1 MECQEK
7 LIPLL
12 KRSFP
17 NFEVKAVNKKSDL
30 DRDDFDLHLPMGS
43 LYKHFIDK
51 IMQNP
56 KPDAFLVPDPERV
69 NFWRERLNSLGK
81 GPYIGISWKSSVV
94 SAYRRQHYATISE
107 WSPVLTIPDVTFINL
122 QYTDYVNDIAQVQ
135 DEFGVKVHNFEDL
148 DQYND
153 IDDVAALCSALDM
166 VVSTKVAPP
175 FISSAV
181 GTPTKIA
188 NWRQSSYNNILTNP
202 VTSSYDMFDRDTWET
217 WDNVFNLIAEDVL
230 KQTKNRSS

>member
-1 MECQEK
+1 M
-7 LIPLL
+7 
-12 KRSFP
+12 
-17 NFEVKAVNKKSDL
+17 
-30 DRDDFDLHLPMGS
+30 
-43 LYKHFIDK
+43 
-51 IMQNP
+51 
-56 KPDAFLVPDPERV
+56 
-69 NFWRERLNSLGK
+69 
-81 GPYIGISWKSSVV
+81 
-94 SAYRRQHYATISE
+94 
-107 WSPVLTIPDVTFINL
+107 
-122 QYTDYVNDIAQVQ
+122 NDIAQVQ

-217 WDNVFNLIAEDVL
+217 WDNVFNLIAEDVFEL
-230 KQTKNRSS
+230 KNKITETID